1 MLRMIAAPVEELER
15 RAVAVREKAGDLRE
29 GRGVGDLVAEVVRG
43 ESLVGG
49 GTFPDARLPTAIL
62 RVRAGAA
69 ADRWLAALRAHTPP
83 VVARSKRGWI
93 LLDLRTI
100 TSGRGDHRR
109 RRAGGAGRSRGS
121 RFVTARGRRAVF
133 ADRDGTIIEDR
144 QYVADPADVSLIA
157 GSAEAL
163 QQLRRLGF
171 ALVTVTN
178 QSGIGRG
185 LYTLGDY
192 ERVAAEVDRQ
202 LAEAGVVMD
211 GTYFCPD
218 APGGDPETTCRKPS
232 PVMYGIA
239 ASDLGL
245 DCHAL
250 LFRGRQEERCSAG
263 EGVRRHGD
271 PAAYG
276 TRERGGEGGWPRVPG
291 SGRPGGRGGADRAA
305 RDPVTAFAGRRLPTP
320 PARMV
325 GQGTWRARVS
335 RRVVDPF
342 AAQG

>member
-1 MLRMIAAPVEELER
+1 M
-15 RAVAVREKAGDLRE
+15 
-29 GRGVGDLVAEVVRG
+29 
-43 ESLVGG
+43 
-49 GTFPDARLPTAIL
+49 
-62 RVRAGAA
+62 
-69 ADRWLAALRAHTPP
+69 
-83 VVARSKRGWI
+83 
-93 LLDLRTI
+93 
-100 TSGRGDHRR
+100 
-109 RRAGGAGRSRGS
+109 
-121 RFVTARGRRAVF
+121 TARGRRAVF

-157 GSAEAL
+157 GSTEAL
-163 QQLRRLGF
+163 KRLRRLGF

-211 GTYFCPD
+211 GTHFCPD

-232 PVMYGIA
+232 PVMYAVA
-239 ASDLGL
+239 ANDLGL
-245 DCHAL
+245 DTTRSYFVGDKRSDVLPAKAFGGTGIL
-250 LFRGRQEERCSAG
+250 LRT
-263 EGVRRHGD
+263 
-271 PAAYG
+271 G

-325 GQGTWRARVS
+325 GQARGGPGS
-335 RRVVDPF
+335 PAGSLTPF

>member
-1 MLRMIAAPVEELER
+1 M
-15 RAVAVREKAGDLRE
+15 
-29 GRGVGDLVAEVVRG
+29 
-43 ESLVGG
+43 
-49 GTFPDARLPTAIL
+49 
-62 RVRAGAA
+62 
-69 ADRWLAALRAHTPP
+69 
-83 VVARSKRGWI
+83 
-93 LLDLRTI
+93 
-100 TSGRGDHRR
+100 
-109 RRAGGAGRSRGS
+109 
-121 RFVTARGRRAVF
+121 TARGRRAVF

-232 PVMYGIA
+232 PVMYAVA
-239 ASDLGL
+239 ANDLGL
-245 DCHAL
+245 DTTRSYFVGDKRSDVLPAKAFGGTGIL
-250 LFRGRQEERCSAG
+250 LRTGHGKEE
-263 EGVRRHGD
+263 EKGVG
-271 PAAYG
+271 P
-276 TRERGGEGGWPRVPG
+276 E
-291 SGRPGGRGGADRAA
+291 
-305 RDPVTAFAGRRLPTP
+305 F
-320 PARMV
+320 
-325 GQGTWRARVS
+325 
-335 RRVVDPF
+335 RVVDDL
-342 AAQG
+342 AAAAGLIEWLETR